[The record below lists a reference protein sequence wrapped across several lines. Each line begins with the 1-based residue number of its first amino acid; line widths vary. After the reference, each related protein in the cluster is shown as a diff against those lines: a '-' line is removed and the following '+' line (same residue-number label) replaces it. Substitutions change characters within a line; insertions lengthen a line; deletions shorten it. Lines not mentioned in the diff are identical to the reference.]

1 QLESILRTLEER
13 MAADRVSLV
22 RRLELGTRSL
32 AESLTALADQGEI
45 ERPEVIESIVDFV
58 LGEVARR
65 PEDRGL
71 LFVGPGGNLAGT
83 THKGLAAFKGVSPR
97 SEVVVISDQAA
108 PPALNGAVAWLS
120 APEGVSLPPFLV
132 RYPNGAGVR
141 MFHTDDRSV
150 VEFLA
155 FRLQRELALPELA

>member
-1 QLESILRTLEER
+1 
-13 MAADRVSLV
+13 M
-22 RRLELGTRSL
+22 
-32 AESLTALADQGEI
+32 
-45 ERPEVIESIVDFV
+45 
-58 LGEVARR
+58 
-65 PEDRGL
+65 
-71 LFVGPGGNLAGT
+71 
-83 THKGLAAFKGVSPR
+83 
-97 SEVVVISDQAA
+97 ISDQAA

-132 RYPNGAGVR
+132 RYTDGAVYALICGEKPNGAGVR